1 MSNHFGR
8 AEMKITKLETI
19 VCQAGGRNWVFVKV
33 TTDDGIYGIGE
44 GSLYGKEHAMQAAIW
59 ELEREILG
67 EDPFRIEHLFQK
79 MYRQAF
85 WRGGPVLTSAI
96 SGIEMALWDI
106 KGKALGVPVYELIG
120 GYVRDEVRFYCNLGD
135 GTPETLTTRAKRWVA
150 EGIDAFKI
158 YPFPIVDL
166 VDSLRPLRE
175 AEEKIAAVR
184 DLVGDGVDIMIDFHG
199 RLSPTMAIQAEEM
212 MRPYDPLFIE
222 EPVLPEN
229 VDGLARVSRNA
240 KIPIATGERLYT
252 RWGLRPH
259 IEQEIVS
266 VVQPDL
272 CHCGG
277 IFEGRKIAA
286 MAEAHFMACAPHNP
300 YGPVATAACVQLDF
314 ALPNFLIQEHVFEDM
329 PWRDLVYTPVLEL
342 ENGRLKRPTLPGLGI
357 DLVMEEIERHP
368 YEPQEQVKW
377 HHDDGAI
384 ADY

>member
-1 MSNHFGR
+1 
-8 AEMKITKLETI
+8 MKITKLETI
-19 VCQAGGRNWVFVKV
+19 LCQAGGRNWVFVKV
-33 TTDDGIYGIGE
+33 TTDDGIYGLGE
-44 GSLYGKEHAMQAAIW
+44 GSLYGKEQAMQSAIW

-96 SGIEMALWDI
+96 SGVEMALWDI
-106 KGKALGVPVYELIG
+106 KGKALGVPVYELLG

-135 GTPETLTTRAKRWVA
+135 GTPETLTTRAKKWISKGV
-150 EGIDAFKI
+150 DAFKI
-158 YPFPIVDL
+158 YPFPPVKL
-166 VDSLRPLRE
+166 VDNLNPLRE

-184 DLVGDGVDIMIDFHG
+184 ELGGKNIDIMIDFHG
-199 RLSPTMAIQAEEM
+199 RLSPTMAIQAEEI
-212 MRPYDPLFIE
+212 MRPYGPLFIE

-229 VDGLARVSRNA
+229 VDGLAKVARHA

-252 RWGLRPH
+252 RWGLREH
-259 IEQEIVS
+259 IEKELVS

-286 MAEAHFMACAPHNP
+286 MAEAHFMSIAPHNP
-300 YGPVATAACVQLDF
+300 YGPVAAAACIQLDF
-314 ALPNFLIQEHVFEDM
+314 ATPNFLIQEHIFDDE
-329 PWRDLVYTPVLEL
+329 PWRDDVYTPTLEL
-342 ENGRLKRPTLPGLGI
+342 VNGRLKRPTAPGLGI
-357 DLVMEEIERHP
+357 ELVMDEIAKHP
-368 YEPQEQVKW
+368 YEAKDQVKW
-377 HHDDGAI
+377 THPDGSL